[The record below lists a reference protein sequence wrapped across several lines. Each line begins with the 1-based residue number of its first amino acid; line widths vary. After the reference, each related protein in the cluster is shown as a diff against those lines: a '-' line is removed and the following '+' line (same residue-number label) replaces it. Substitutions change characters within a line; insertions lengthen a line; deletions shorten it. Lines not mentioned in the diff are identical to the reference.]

1 MMSSFSRR
9 DFMRGSLFAA
19 VSWGCGRI
27 FAAVPG
33 AADSAGVKL
42 KVGILSDTHIAT
54 YGAENDDEF
63 GRAKNA
69 KTFLR
74 ALQEF
79 RNSDVDAVL
88 IAGDISNDGFD
99 SQLTAVGRAWRKV
112 FPDDCGKDGRKVV
125 KLFIAGNHDW
135 EGWKY
140 GRVGL
145 KTYKTELEMK
155 KHLLSEHLNEIW
167 QKAFDEPFSEVVD
180 KEVNGYRFIGAHW
193 PFHNNITPYLKRA
206 ADTLPKDKPF
216 FYFQHPPLTPPSKQT
231 KKAAKTAES
240 FLVSYPNAIAITGHT
255 HYSLSDERSI
265 LYDSFTMV
273 NAASLR
279 YIAPPDGRE
288 NSGPMRNSDFKQ
300 MPKIDTKSSRHG
312 LLMTVYDDRVV
323 FARREYVENS
333 VLAPDWVV
341 DFSDRKR
348 NAVKLRAKSARPPKF
363 APDAKVWLTDERD
376 GADRAG
382 GRHRQIG
389 VVFDQAQPSSPDCGR
404 VFDYRVEVRMSQ
416 GGLINETFA
425 VRRFMAA
432 GFADPQKKVPQR
444 MECVFDAG
452 TLPHECAL
460 EFVVQA
466 ADCFGNL
473 SDPIST
479 GKVRLKGKVVR
490 W

>member
-9 DFMRGSLFAA
+9 DFMRAGLFTAA
-19 VSWGCGRI
+19 SWGCGRV
-27 FAAVPG
+27 FAVAPG
-33 AADSAGVKL
+33 AADTAGARL
-42 KVGILSDTHIAT
+42 KVGVLSDTHIVE
-54 YGAENDDEF
+54 YGKEADHEF
-63 GRAKNA
+63 LRPHNA

-74 ALQEF
+74 ALQAF
-79 RNSDVDAVL
+79 RDAGVDAVL

-99 SQLTAVGRAWRKV
+99 SQLVAVGEAWRRV
-112 FPDDCGKDGRKVV
+112 FPGDCGKDGRKVV

-145 KTYKTELEMK
+145 KTYKTDLEMK

-193 PFHNNITPYLKRA
+193 PFHNNITPYLKRV

-216 FYFQHPPLTPPSKQT
+216 FYFQHPPVTPPSKQT
-231 KKAAKTAES
+231 KKASKTAEG
-240 FLVSYPNAIAITGHT
+240 FLASHPNAIAIAGHT
-255 HYSLSDERSI
+255 HQSLTDENSI
-265 LYDSFTMV
+265 IYDSFTML

-300 MPKIDTKSSRHG
+300 MPKIDTKSSRQG

-323 FARREYVENS
+323 FARREYAGNS

-348 NAVKLRAKSARPPKF
+348 NALKPRAAASKAPAF
-363 APDAKVWLTDERD
+363 APDAKVRLTAERD
-376 GADRAG
+376 GVDR
-382 GRHRQIG
+382 GRTKRRQIG
-389 VVFDQAQPSSPDCGR
+389 IVFDQALPSSADRGR
-404 VFDYRVEVRMSQ
+404 VLDYRVEVKMSQ
-416 GGLINETFA
+416 GGLVNETFT
-425 VRRFMAA
+425 VRRFIAE
-432 GFADPQKKVPQR
+432 GFAGPEDKVPPQ
-444 MECVFDAG
+444 MECIFDAG
-452 TLPHECAL
+452 ALPHECAL

-466 ADCFGNL
+466 ANCFGKL
-473 SDPIST
+473 SAPIST